1 MIIETHAFLNVKN
14 CLRKHVEYKMK
25 KGTANK
31 FIVLIVI
38 AAILLGLLVY
48 FYFNIGNSPTEGESG
63 GQLYQIF
70 NDLFSQLKDS
80 FSN

>member
-1 MIIETHAFLNVKN
+1 
-14 CLRKHVEYKMK
+14 MK
-25 KGTANK
+25 KAIADK

-48 FYFNIGNSPTEGESG
+48 FFFNMGNPPIEGESG

-70 NDLFSQLKDS
+70 NDIFNQLKDS
-80 FSN
+80 FGS